1 MGRYVMKRILQIIP
15 IILIVSILIF
25 AIMSL
30 VPSDPITIIM
40 SQTSATAEEIEAAR
54 QAAGYNDPFLIRLGN
69 YLRKLYLHGDMG
81 TSFKTGSPVMKDLLS
96 RLPVTFRLAF
106 GSIFVAVIIGIP
118 LGVLSAVRAG
128 TLTDRLTMFFT
139 LMLNSMPNFW
149 LALMLVL
156 LFALR
161 LKLLPSNGTGGLDH
175 YILPVIAN
183 SIGAVAGIARQTR
196 ASVLE
201 VIRSDFV
208 TTARSKGLSERIVIW
223 KHALP
228 NGLIPVITSCGTFF
242 GRLLGGSMVI
252 EMTFSLPGVG
262 SYMINGIN
270 NRDYDCVQGA
280 MLYIAFI
287 FAVTMLVVDLLYAFI
302 DPRIKAQYAAGSAKK
317 AKKGATA

>member
-1 MGRYVMKRILQIIP
+1 M
-15 IILIVSILIF
+15 
-25 AIMSL
+25 
-30 VPSDPITIIM
+30 
-40 SQTSATAEEIEAAR
+40 
-54 QAAGYNDPFLIRLGN
+54 
-69 YLRKLYLHGDMG
+69 
-81 TSFKTGSPVMKDLLS
+81 
-96 RLPVTFRLAF
+96 
-106 GSIFVAVIIGIP
+106 
-118 LGVLSAVRAG
+118 
-128 TLTDRLTMFFT
+128 
-139 LMLNSMPNFW
+139 
-149 LALMLVL
+149 
-156 LFALR
+156 
-161 LKLLPSNGTGGLDH
+161 PSNGTGGLDH

-208 TTARSKGLSERIVIW
+208 TTARSKGLSERVVIW

-242 GRLLGGSMVI
+242 GRLLGGSMVS
-252 EMTFSLPGVG
+252 ELTFSLPGVG

-287 FAVTMLVVDLLYAFI
+287 FAITMLVVDLLYAFI

-317 AKKGATA
+317 VKKGATA

>member
-1 MGRYVMKRILQIIP
+1 M
-15 IILIVSILIF
+15 LIF

-54 QAAGYNDPFLIRLGN
+54 DAAGYNDPFLVRLGN
-69 YLRKLYLHGDMG
+69 YLKNLYLHGDMG
-81 TSFKTGSPVMKDLLS
+81 KSFKTGSPVFKDLLT

-106 GSIFVAVIIGIP
+106 GSILVSVLLGIP

-128 TLTDRLTMFFT
+128 TLTDRTTMFFT

-149 LALMLVL
+149 LALMLVI
-156 LFALR
+156 LFSLK
-161 LKLLPSNGTGGLDH
+161 LKLLPSNGIGGIEY

-183 SIGAVAGIARQTR
+183 SVGAVAGIARQTR

-208 TTARSKGLSERIVIW
+208 STARSKGLKERVVIW

-228 NGLIPVITSCGTFF
+228 NGLIPVITSIGGFF

-280 MLYIAFI
+280 MLWIAFI

-302 DPRIKAQYAAGSAKK
+302 DPRIKAQYAASSAKK
-317 AKKGATA
+317 KTKKEAA

>member
-1 MGRYVMKRILQIIP
+1 MGRYVAKRILQIIP
-15 IILIVSILIF
+15 IILVVSVLIF

-54 QAAGYNDPFLIRLGN
+54 DAAGYNDPFLVRLGN
-69 YLRKLYLHGDMG
+69 YLKNLYLHGDMG
-81 TSFKTGSPVMKDLLS
+81 KSFKTGSPVFKDLLT

-106 GSIFVAVIIGIP
+106 GSIMVSVLLGIP

-128 TLTDRLTMFFT
+128 TLTDRTTMFFT

-149 LALMLVL
+149 LALMLVI
-156 LFALR
+156 LFSLK
-161 LKLLPSNGTGGLDH
+161 LKLLPSNGIGGIEY

-183 SIGAVAGIARQTR
+183 SVGAVAGIARQTR

-208 TTARSKGLSERIVIW
+208 STARSKGLKERVVIW

-228 NGLIPVITSCGTFF
+228 NGLIPVITSIGGFF

-280 MLYIAFI
+280 MLWIAFI

-302 DPRIKAQYAAGSAKK
+302 DPRIKAQYAASSAKNK
-317 AKKGATA
+317 TKKEAA

>member
-1 MGRYVMKRILQIIP
+1 M
-15 IILIVSILIF
+15 
-25 AIMSL
+25 
-30 VPSDPITIIM
+30 
-40 SQTSATAEEIEAAR
+40 
-54 QAAGYNDPFLIRLGN
+54 
-69 YLRKLYLHGDMG
+69 
-81 TSFKTGSPVMKDLLS
+81 S

-106 GSIFVAVIIGIP
+106 GSILVSVLLGIP

-128 TLTDRLTMFFT
+128 SLSDRMTMFFT

-149 LALMLVL
+149 LALMLVI
-156 LFALR
+156 LFSLK
-161 LKLLPSNGTGGLDH
+161 LKLLPTNGIGGLEH

-183 SIGAVAGIARQTR
+183 SVGAVAGIARQTR

-208 TTARSKGLSERIVIW
+208 STARSKGLKERVVIW

-228 NGLIPVITSCGTFF
+228 NGLIPVITSIGGFF

-280 MLYIAFI
+280 MLWIAFI

-302 DPRIKAQYAAGSAKK
+302 DPRIKAQYAASSAKKK
-317 AKKGATA
+317 AKKEAA

>member
-1 MGRYVMKRILQIIP
+1 MGRYVAKRILQIIP
-15 IILIVSILIF
+15 IILVVSVLIF

-54 QAAGYNDPFLIRLGN
+54 DAAGYNDPFLVRLGN
-69 YLRKLYLHGDMG
+69 YLKNLYLHGDMG
-81 TSFKTGSPVMKDLLS
+81 KSFKTGSPVFKDLLT

-106 GSIFVAVIIGIP
+106 GSILVSVLLGIP

-128 TLTDRLTMFFT
+128 TLTDRTTMFFT

-149 LALMLVL
+149 LALMLVI
-156 LFALR
+156 LFSLK
-161 LKLLPSNGTGGLDH
+161 LKLLPSNGIGGIEY

-183 SIGAVAGIARQTR
+183 SVGAVAGIARQTR

-208 TTARSKGLSERIVIW
+208 STARSKGLKERVVIW

-228 NGLIPVITSCGTFF
+228 NGLIPVITSIGGFF

-280 MLYIAFI
+280 MLWIAFI

-302 DPRIKAQYAAGSAKK
+302 DPRIKAQYAASSAKK
-317 AKKGATA
+317 KTKKEAA

>member
-1 MGRYVMKRILQIIP
+1 MSRYVTKRILQIIP
-15 IILIVSILIF
+15 IILVVSVLIF

-54 QAAGYNDPFLIRLGN
+54 DAAGYNDPFLVRLGN
-69 YLRKLYLHGDMG
+69 YLKNLYLHGDMG
-81 TSFKTGSPVMKDLLS
+81 KSFKTGSPVFKDLMS

-106 GSIFVAVIIGIP
+106 GSILVSVLLGIP

-128 TLTDRLTMFFT
+128 SLSDRMTMFFT

-149 LALMLVL
+149 LALMLVI
-156 LFALR
+156 LFSLK
-161 LKLLPSNGTGGLDH
+161 LKLLPTNGIGGLEH

-183 SIGAVAGIARQTR
+183 SVGAVAGIARQTR

-208 TTARSKGLSERIVIW
+208 STARSKGLKERVVIW

-228 NGLIPVITSCGTFF
+228 NGLIPVITSIGGFF

-280 MLYIAFI
+280 MLWIAFI

-302 DPRIKAQYAAGSAKK
+302 DPRIKAQYAASSARKK
-317 AKKGATA
+317 AKKEAA

>member
-1 MGRYVMKRILQIIP
+1 MGRYVAKRILQIIP
-15 IILIVSILIF
+15 IILVVSVLIF

-54 QAAGYNDPFLIRLGN
+54 DAAGYNDPFMVRLGN
-69 YLRKLYLHGDMG
+69 YLKNLYLHGDMG
-81 TSFKTGSPVMKDLLS
+81 KSFKTGSPVLKDLLT

-106 GSIFVAVIIGIP
+106 GSILVSVLLGIP

-128 TLTDRLTMFFT
+128 TLTDRTTMFFT

-149 LALMLVL
+149 LALLLVI
-156 LFALR
+156 LFSVK
-161 LKLLPSNGTGGLDH
+161 LKLLPSNGIGGFEY

-183 SIGAVAGIARQTR
+183 SVGAVAGIARQTR

-208 TTARSKGLSERIVIW
+208 STARSKGLKERVVIW

-228 NGLIPVITSCGTFF
+228 NGLIPVITSIGGFF

-280 MLYIAFI
+280 MLWIAFI

-302 DPRIKAQYAAGSAKK
+302 DPRIKAKYSR
-317 AKKGATA
+317 

>member
-1 MGRYVMKRILQIIP
+1 MGRYVAKRILQIIP
-15 IILIVSILIF
+15 IILVVSVLIF

-54 QAAGYNDPFLIRLGN
+54 DAAGYNDPFLVRLGN
-69 YLRKLYLHGDMG
+69 YLKNLYLHGDMG
-81 TSFKTGSPVMKDLLS
+81 KSFKTGSPVFKDLMS

-106 GSIFVAVIIGIP
+106 GSILVSVLLGIP

-128 TLTDRLTMFFT
+128 SLSDRMTMFFT

-149 LALMLVL
+149 LALMLVI
-156 LFALR
+156 LFSLK
-161 LKLLPSNGTGGLDH
+161 LKLLPTNGIGGLEH

-183 SIGAVAGIARQTR
+183 SVGAVAGIARQTR

-208 TTARSKGLSERIVIW
+208 STARSKGLKERVVIW

-228 NGLIPVITSCGTFF
+228 NGLIPVITSIGGFF

-280 MLYIAFI
+280 MLWIAFI

-302 DPRIKAQYAAGSAKK
+302 DPRIKAQYAASSAKKK
-317 AKKGATA
+317 AKKEAA

>member
-1 MGRYVMKRILQIIP
+1 MGRYVAKRILQIIP
-15 IILIVSILIF
+15 IILVVSVLIF
-25 AIMSL
+25 AILSL

-54 QAAGYNDPFLIRLGN
+54 DAAGYNDPFLVRLGN
-69 YLRKLYLHGDMG
+69 YLKNLYLHGDMG
-81 TSFKTGSPVMKDLLS
+81 KSFKTGSPVFKDLLT

-106 GSIFVAVIIGIP
+106 GSILVSVLLGIP

-128 TLTDRLTMFFT
+128 TLTDRTTMFFT

-149 LALMLVL
+149 LALMLVI
-156 LFALR
+156 LFSLK
-161 LKLLPSNGTGGLDH
+161 LKLLPSNGIGGIEY

-183 SIGAVAGIARQTR
+183 SVGAVAGIARQTR

-208 TTARSKGLSERIVIW
+208 STARSKGLKERVVIW

-228 NGLIPVITSCGTFF
+228 NGLIPVITSIGGFF

-280 MLYIAFI
+280 MLWIAFI

-302 DPRIKAQYAAGSAKK
+302 DPRIKAQYAASSAKK
-317 AKKGATA
+317 KTKKEAA